1 MNKSHNFGKEAEQ
14 KVADFLS
21 KKGYLILERNWRF
34 SHLEVD
40 IIAKHNN
47 FIVIIEV
54 KARKNQNLTFDEI
67 ITIKKQKNLIN
78 AAEKYLD
85 KKDLDNELRFDVAF
99 VTIKNSIYEI
109 EYIENAFYSMLE

>member
-1 MNKSHNFGKEAEQ
+1 MSKSHNFGKKAEQ
-14 KVADFLS
+14 KVVDFLTE
-21 KKGYLILERNWRF
+21 KDYQILERNWRF

-40 IIAKHNN
+40 IIALHKN

-54 KARKNQNLTFDEI
+54 KARKNRDLNFDEI
-67 ITIKKQKNLIN
+67 ITLKKQKNLIN

-99 VTIKNSIYEI
+99 VSMKKSTYEI